1 MTSSYKDYEQGVKKA
16 LSEYILFLRTDSHTY
31 YLQLELAKNMTID
44 SLVDLLEEELSL
56 RTSFYKNNKKD
67 EMIVEIATLHY
78 DYDKIH
84 KEYGIDKT
92 RRYNPKDED
101 YPAYEKYIQY
111 ITTAEHT
118 MHLINHRHMIDLM
131 RSK

>member
-1 MTSSYKDYEQGVKKA
+1 
-16 LSEYILFLRTDSHTY
+16 
-31 YLQLELAKNMTID
+31 MTID

-118 MHLINHRHMIDLM
+118 KRLINHRHMIDLM
-131 RSK
+131 WSK